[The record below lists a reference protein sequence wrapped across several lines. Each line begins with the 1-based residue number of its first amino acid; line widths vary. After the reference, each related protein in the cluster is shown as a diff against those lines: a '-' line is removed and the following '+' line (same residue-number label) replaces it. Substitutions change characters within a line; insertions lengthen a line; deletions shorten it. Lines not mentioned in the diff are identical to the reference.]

1 MPQEI
6 PTTPKQ
12 PQEPLAS
19 PKPLLRVGEVAT
31 ILDVGVS
38 TIWRQVRNGQ
48 LPAPI
53 QIGGSTRWR
62 RAEIEAIIAAPQ
74 QAD

>member
-6 PTTPKQ
+6 PTNPKKSEER
-12 PQEPLAS
+12 PAS
-19 PKPLLRVGEVAT
+19 QKRLLRVGEVAT
-31 ILDVGVS
+31 MLDLGVS
-38 TIWRQVRNGQ
+38 TIWRQVRKGQ

-62 RAEIEAIIAAPQ
+62 SAEIEAIIAAPQ
-74 QAD
+74 EAD